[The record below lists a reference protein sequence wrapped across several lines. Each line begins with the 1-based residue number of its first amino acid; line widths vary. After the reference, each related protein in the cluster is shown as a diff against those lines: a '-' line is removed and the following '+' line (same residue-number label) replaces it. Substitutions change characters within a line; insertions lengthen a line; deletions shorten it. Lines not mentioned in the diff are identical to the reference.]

1 MKDHLMYQVHVVTSK
16 GNQIPIGPKF
26 STKPAAEQLCYMTR
40 HAIATDR
47 LHGWHEP
54 TVVTLIA
61 VEN

>member
-1 MKDHLMYQVHVVTSK
+1 MNDHLMYQVNVLDAK
-16 GNQIPIGPKF
+16 GRQIPIGPKF
-26 STKPAAEQLCYMTR
+26 STKPAAEQLAYMTR
-40 HAIATDR
+40 QAIATDR